1 MWFDFYG
8 RILNIPRNEINCMPF
23 GELGDLIACYQI
35 LNGAEQKQEVDDLD
49 MIPDIN

>member
-23 GELGDLIACYQI
+23 GEMGDLIACYQI